1 MSQDTHTEERVE
13 REIRERGRGMSLR
26 GGRAERERETWW
38 RGKERHGREGERDM
52 VERGRETWGRETW
65 WRGREG
71 EGDMVER
78 GRETW

>member
-38 RGKERHGREGERDM
+38 RGKERHGREG
-52 VERGRETWGRETW
+52 G
-65 WRGREG
+65 
-71 EGDMVER
+71 
-78 GRETW
+78 